1 MAAPPLTVGWVHNL
15 DTTPSS
21 SDASRIIAIASA
33 FSGISI
39 LSIIVRLW
47 QRWKIFKEIGL
58 DDIAAAS
65 SMLLGIGYSINAI
78 FQTRWG
84 LGLNKN
90 DFPPVNAVGFSR
102 VQYIGGPIYCLAI
115 LGFKVSLLASY
126 LRLAGFNR
134 TYRQVLYVV
143 ITLVVINQLIYTFLL
158 SFACRPI
165 VPRSAMSRLLPI
177 RFDIVLRATAMC
189 LAKQWNPALPGTC
202 IDQLPTYFGLGGSS
216 LGFDVLIILLPFPIL
231 RRLQLDVQKKIA
243 LGALF
248 ALGFFVSIIQIIRIR
263 TISKLQNYT
272 DSEPIII
279 WSIVEINLGVFI
291 ACTPSFA
298 PLLKQFGKTVS
309 HGYLTNSQ
317 SKRQKASTAATPK
330 SGKAANRIS
339 KINTFGTGKS
349 KSGVELKD
357 GDDEVMLWGT
367 TQEHAWGNHGSNHPM
382 TNIQTN
388 TRSADD
394 ESDDGKLS
402 KHKVDDPRGQD
413 ITIMHEISVTHDQ
426 DQAVSTVSKT

>member
-33 FSGISI
+33 FSGISV

-90 DFPPVNAVGFSR
+90 DFPAVNAVGFSR
-102 VQYIGGPIYCLAI
+102 VQYIGGPLYC

-143 ITLVVINQLIYTFLL
+143 IALVVINQLIYTFLL

-165 VPRSAMSRLLPI
+165 GKAMESSTTWYMHQPTPH
-177 RFDIVLRATAMC
+177 VLC
-189 LAKQWNPALPGTC
+189 
-202 IDQLPTYFGLGGSS
+202 
-216 LGFDVLIILLPFPIL
+216 LGFDILIILLPFPIL
-231 RRLQLDVQKKIA
+231 RRLQLDVQKKVA

-309 HGYLTNSQ
+309 NGYLTTSQ
-317 SKRQKASTAATPK
+317 AKRQKASTAATPK
-330 SGKAANRIS
+330 SGNAGNRLS

-349 KSGVELKD
+349 KSGVELED
-357 GDDEVMLWGT
+357 GDDEVMLWGS
-367 TQEHAWGNHGSNHPM
+367 TQEHSWGNHGSNHPM

-394 ESDDGKLS
+394 DGDDGKLG
-402 KHKVDDPRGQD
+402 KHKGDDPRGQD

-426 DQAVSTVSKT
+426 DQAVSAVSKP

>member
-165 VPRSAMSRLLPI
+165 GEAMEPSITWYMHRSITNLL
-177 RFDIVLRATAMC
+177 C
-189 LAKQWNPALPGTC
+189 
-202 IDQLPTYFGLGGSS
+202 

>member
-33 FSGISI
+33 FSGISV

-102 VQYIGGPIYCLAI
+102 VQYIGGPLYCLAI

-143 ITLVVINQLIYTFLL
+143 IALVVINQLIYTFLL

-165 VPRSAMSRLLPI
+165 
-177 RFDIVLRATAMC
+177 
-189 LAKQWNPALPGTC
+189 
-202 IDQLPTYFGLGGSS
+202 GLGGSS

-231 RRLQLDVQKKIA
+231 RRLQLDVQKKVA

-309 HGYLTNSQ
+309 NGYLTTSQ
-317 SKRQKASTAATPK
+317 AKRQKASTAATPK
-330 SGKAANRIS
+330 SGNAANRLS

-349 KSGVELKD
+349 KSGVELED
-357 GDDEVMLWGT
+357 GDDEVMLWGS
-367 TQEHAWGNHGSNHPM
+367 TQEHSWGNHGSNHPM

-394 ESDDGKLS
+394 TDDGKLS
-402 KHKVDDPRGQD
+402 KLKGDDSRGQD

-426 DQAVSTVSKT
+426 DQAVSAVSKP

>member
-21 SDASRIIAIASA
+21 SDASMIIAIASA

-78 FQTRWG
+78 FQTQWG

-90 DFPPVNAVGFSR
+90 DFPSVNAVGFSR

-143 ITLVVINQLIYTFLL
+143 IALVVINQLIYTFLL

-165 VPRSAMSRLLPI
+165 VSYTL
-177 RFDIVLRATAMC
+177 C
-189 LAKQWNPALPGTC
+189 QAKQWNPALPGTC
-202 IDQLPTYFGLGGSS
+202 INQLPTYFGLGGSS

-231 RRLQLDVQKKIA
+231 WRLQLDVQKKVA

-309 HGYLTNSQ
+309 HGYLTTSQ
-317 SKRQKASTAATPK
+317 AKRQKASTAATPK
-330 SGKAANRIS
+330 PGNAANRLS
-339 KINTFGTGKS
+339 KINTFGTRKS
-349 KSGVELKD
+349 KSGVELED

-394 ESDDGKLS
+394 DSDDGKLS
-402 KHKVDDPRGQD
+402 KHKGDDPRGQD

-426 DQAVSTVSKT
+426 DQAMSAVSKP

>member
-15 DTTPSS
+15 DTTTSS

-33 FSGISI
+33 FSGISV

-102 VQYIGGPIYCLAI
+102 VQYVGGPIYCLAI

-143 ITLVVINQLIYTFLL
+143 IALVVINQLIYTFLL
-158 SFACRPI
+158 SFACRP
-165 VPRSAMSRLLPI
+165 VVSNTLCHAM
-177 RFDIVLRATAMC
+177 T
-189 LAKQWNPALPGTC
+189 AKQWNPALPGTC

-231 RRLQLDVQKKIA
+231 RRLQLDVQKKVA

-248 ALGFFVSIIQIIRIR
+248 ALGFFVSIIQIIRVR

-309 HGYLTNSQ
+309 NGYLTTSQ
-317 SKRQKASTAATPK
+317 AKRQKASTAATPK
-330 SGKAANRIS
+330 SGNAGNRLS

-349 KSGVELKD
+349 KSGVELED

-367 TQEHAWGNHGSNHPM
+367 TQEHA
-382 TNIQTN
+382 
-388 TRSADD
+388 
-394 ESDDGKLS
+394 
-402 KHKVDDPRGQD
+402 
-413 ITIMHEISVTHDQ
+413 
-426 DQAVSTVSKT
+426 